1 MLKSFIEIPPES
13 DFPIQN
19 LPYGIFFTKEN
30 LSPRVGTRLG
40 DFVVDLAFL
49 DEQKLFDQLWSR
61 FFVRNYQYRKDTL
74 PC

>member
-19 LPYGIFFTKEN
+19 LPYGIFSTKEN
-30 LSPRVGTRLG
+30 PSPRMCTRLG

-49 DEQKLFDQLWSR
+49 DEQKLFDQP
-61 FFVRNYQYRKDTL
+61 VRLLCRCVSQSFHVRGA
-74 PC
+74 